1 MSDLTA
7 AQLIPLLTA
16 FRSAD
21 LPAPAELSDLPS
33 GMLEGLDFAAVLL
46 QQLGVGADELPSA
59 DTLASLI
66 DGQSEAIDA
75 MAGQADEVA
84 ASPDASAL
92 LQNLTALF
100 QTIAS
105 SAAAIDGMAPAEDAT
120 AGMAV
125 AAGSAAQNM
134 LPGAAPAAPG
144 TMTAKEAGI
153 LPAGGGRSDS
163 PVPQPEIRSG
173 LLPAAPPPVSM
184 NASDSADNGGASARR
199 QPAVFA
205 VADVLSAKTAGKTP
219 ERETAASGIIADR
232 EMPTYAD
239 ATNSNHSA
247 STPTG
252 VQSETAQSLPSRIDA
267 TPAAG
272 NVNAAPVSMS
282 SGNAPGTE
290 ASFKVDTPA
299 GARGWDADFS
309 QKLVWMVH
317 REESRAELILNPP
330 QLGKVEVTISVN
342 GDQTSASF
350 VSASP
355 AAREVLEQALPRLR
369 EILADAGITLGQASV
384 NAESTPREKGENP
397 ANAHRDGR
405 DRNALAATGAGAS
418 ADRVRRGSGLID
430 TFA

>member
-7 AQLIPLLTA
+7 AQLTPLLTA

-59 DTLASLI
+59 ETLANLI
-66 DGQSEAIDA
+66 DRQSEAIDA
-75 MAGQADEVA
+75 IAGQADEVA

-92 LQNLTALF
+92 LQYLTALF
-100 QTIAS
+100 QAIAGT
-105 SAAAIDGMAPAEDAT
+105 AAAIDGMAPADDAT
-120 AGMAV
+120 AGTAV
-125 AAGSAAQNM
+125 SVGSVAQGM

-153 LPAGGGRSDS
+153 LPTGAGRSDS
-163 PVPQPEIRSG
+163 PIPQPEIRSG
-173 LLPAAPPPVSM
+173 LLPAAQPPASM
-184 NASDSADNGGASARR
+184 NASGNADNGSASARR

-205 VADVLSAKTAGKTP
+205 VADDLPAKTAGKNP
-219 ERETAASGIIADR
+219 ERETPASGNIADR
-232 EMPTYAD
+232 AIPTYAD
-239 ATNSNHSA
+239 AANNNHSA
-247 STPTG
+247 IAPTG
-252 VQSETAQSLPSRIDA
+252 VQSETVQSLPSRIDT
-267 TPAAG
+267 TPATG
-272 NVNAAPVSMS
+272 NVNAVPVSMS
-282 SGNAPGTE
+282 SGHAPGTE

-317 REESRAELILNPP
+317 RQGSRAELILNPP

-342 GDQTSASF
+342 GDQTNASF

-384 NAESTPREKGENP
+384 NAESTPQEKGEKP
-397 ANAHRDGR
+397 ANARHDGR